1 MAADA
6 AGERRPACRRQVI
19 MIIMIIYDCSFRGK
33 FFVLVCG
40 LVHNAESRDGI
51 AGKWGR
57 REEATGAAE

>member
-1 MAADA
+1 
-6 AGERRPACRRQVI
+6 